1 MSVCVYL
8 IELCRVYMRRTQ
20 TLPDQPEMF
29 PSPDLQ
35 EAGDCG
41 VEAAAFLN
49 VLVSVYGAN
58 Y

>member
-1 MSVCVYL
+1 
-8 IELCRVYMRRTQ
+8 MRRAQ
-20 TLPDQPEMF
+20 TLPDQPEIVA
-29 PSPDLQ
+29 SPDLQ

-41 VEAAAFLN
+41 VEAAAFLS